1 MSKASFPEQGERAN
15 NEIFETALQWACA
28 EGCVC
33 AFRCQHRSTWYFY
46 TAHPPLLI
54 HNHSGPPFTPTRLE
68 CVAWFNKKKKKNLQW
83 LCVRSKEKAKQLL
96 LILHRSVTNRVR
108 LWILKKQNTRVYKWP
123 QQLGFNCV
131 LYCSCSLWWQ
141 TSSSRCYLVV
151 VVGYGM
157 EPNKLEPDRHK
168 YKVWEVMITKQ
179 QQQHQQQLR
188 SHNHNTTC

>member
-46 TAHPPLLI
+46 TAPPPVNPQPLWTPLLHPPGWSVLHGLI
-54 HNHSGPPFTPTRLE
+54 
-68 CVAWFNKKKKKNLQW
+68 KKKKKPAMIV
-83 LCVRSKEKAKQLL
+83 CPIKEKAKQLL

>member
-1 MSKASFPEQGERAN
+1 MG
-15 NEIFETALQWACA
+15 
-28 EGCVC
+28 VC
-33 AFRCQHRSTWYFY
+33 RGVCLCIPLSTPQHLVFLYSPPPPVNPQPLWNPLL
-46 TAHPPLLI
+46 HPPGWSVLHGLI
-54 HNHSGPPFTPTRLE
+54 KK
-68 CVAWFNKKKKKNLQW
+68 NKKTLQW
-83 LCVRSKEKAKQLL
+83 LCFRSKEKAKQLL